1 MGKTEPVKEHKC
13 SEVDEVFT
21 HVQQDEG
28 RTKTKRKTPRKAKR
42 SRCMYSTGCNSS
54 ASISKNPDGNQASDP
69 SNAVKSHGVK
79 TKARDLEV
87 ESDCS
92 FLDKKDVIEIVLV
105 DVQLS
110 VNPSPQAE
118 NTPFVSLA
126 SEAYGLT
133 VIGYPLDVGEIRGE
147 SGAYKVFGDLVWR
160 TSKRS
165 PVCYVTSSPC
175 ASRKSVKDAMLP
187 AAEKPFVKLHK
198 NMKKPSNKSCVP
210 VELIFSKILAA
221 VD

>member
-1 MGKTEPVKEHKC
+1 MNFIAG
-13 SEVDEVFT
+13 
-21 HVQQDEG
+21 
-28 RTKTKRKTPRKAKR
+28 A
-42 SRCMYSTGCNSS
+42 
-54 ASISKNPDGNQASDP
+54 
-69 SNAVKSHGVK
+69 VK
-79 TKARDLEV
+79 TKVRDLEV

-92 FLDKKDVIEIVLV
+92 FLDKQDVMEIVLV

-110 VNPSPQAE
+110 VNQSPRDE
-118 NTPFVSLA
+118 NAPFVSLA
-126 SEAYGLT
+126 SEAYGVT

-147 SGAYKVFGDLVWR
+147 SGARKVFGDLVWR

-165 PVCYVTSSPC
+165 PVCYVTSTPC
-175 ASRKSVKDAMLP
+175 ASRKSVQEAMLP

-198 NMKKPSNKSCVP
+198 NSEKASNKSCVP